1 MGGVLLTGF
10 EPFDGWAVN
19 SSWEAVRRL
28 AGRPGVAVAR
38 LPVDHGRAAEAIGA
52 LVAELA
58 PAAVLLTGLTPEPR
72 PRLERIGRAGL
83 LGARGGPPVR
93 LGRWPFVRALGRA
106 RARGVPLGLSEDAG
120 GYVCDTTYWA
130 ALGTPVPRVAFLHL
144 PPLGAAW
151 PAERGARVVECVL
164 GALGD

>member
-19 SSWEAVRRL
+19 SSWEAVRRF
-28 AGRPGVAVAR
+28 ARRPGVAVAR
-38 LPVDHGRAAEAIGA
+38 LPVDHGRAAEAVCN
-52 LVAELA
+52 LVTALA
-58 PAAVLLTGLTPEPR
+58 PAAVLLTGLTPASR
-72 PRLERIGRAGL
+72 PRLERIGRAGP

-93 LGRWPFVRALGRA
+93 LGRWPFARALERA

-120 GYVCDTTYWA
+120 SYVCDTTYWA
-130 ALGTPVPRVAFLHL
+130 ALGTSVPRVAFLHL
-144 PPLGAAW
+144 PPPSWAW